1 MDNVKLPRG
10 RRRGEEECRTL
21 LHQFFFHM
29 KSSLEMTELDAAK
42 LTAEPN
48 DCSARFVLQI
58 KEEWESGV
66 LNDRNKK
73 RAKVAVDI

>member
-1 MDNVKLPRG
+1 
-10 RRRGEEECRTL
+10 
-21 LHQFFFHM
+21 M
-29 KSSLEMTELDAAK
+29 KSSLEMTEHDAAK

-66 LNDRNKK
+66 LIDRNKK
-73 RAKVAVDI
+73 KSKGNCRHIVVKLIIF